1 MSYYNDYTDPREEDL
16 KFTRNE
22 KLGMLGFFVGLILL
36 IVIIYA
42 AVTHREKGTI
52 MFGVCK
58 AYVEMTLTYPPTM
71 KVSEVIQY
79 PRAVR
84 IFYNYTD
91 PYGNMKS
98 EFVECAFT
106 NIAGKGAQ
114 ATSILHNRKEVS
126 EERIKEFNKSISA
139 IVNGE
144 PDLILPRRLGANL
157 QDLKE

>member
-1 MSYYNDYTDPREEDL
+1 MSYHNDYTNVKEEDL

-22 KLGMLGFFVGLILL
+22 KLGMLGFFVGLALL
-36 IVIIYA
+36 IFLIYA
-42 AVTHREKGTI
+42 VATHREKGTI

-58 AYVEMTLTYPPTM
+58 AFVEMTLTYPPTM
-71 KVSEVIQY
+71 HVSEVLQY

-98 EFVECAFT
+98 EAVECAFT
-106 NIAGKGAQ
+106 NVAGRGAQ
-114 ATSILHNRKEVS
+114 ATSILHNRKEIS
-126 EERIKEFNKSISA
+126 EERIKEFNKTISA

-144 PDLILPRRLGANL
+144 PDLILPRPLGYNL
-157 QDLKE
+157 EDLKD